1 MLTQDMVFCEMTDPC
16 CPLDTIA
23 RLALYQLGLSA
34 PEYLPLLNFAINT
47 NTLADSMVVIVLDW
61 SKPWG
66 FVESLQ
72 RWAKVLEGLIDNV
85 CKEGKAQSEHGWSRG
100 QALVDELKEKG
111 KMKEL

>member
-1 MLTQDMVFCEMTDPC
+1 MNGQI
-16 CPLDTIA
+16 DTIA

-34 PEYLPLLNFAINT
+34 PEYLPLLKFAINT

-61 SKPWG
+61 SKPWE

-72 RWAKVLEGLIDNV
+72 RWIKVLEELIENV
-85 CKEGKAQSEHGWSRG
+85 CKEGKAQSEHDWSKG

-111 KMKEL
+111 KQPKHESK